1 MQVDV
6 RVECCQSDTSSRSA
20 ICASGPV
27 HVRLTS
33 SSDFFDGKF
42 NPQMVH
48 GHLREGPFSPTPCL
62 R

>member
-6 RVECCQSDTSSRSA
+6 RVKCCQSNTSSRSA
-20 ICASGPV
+20 ICAAGPA

-33 SSDFFDGKF
+33 SSDPPDGKF
-42 NPQMVH
+42 SPQIVH
-48 GHLREGPFSPTPCL
+48 GHLREGPFSTSCI